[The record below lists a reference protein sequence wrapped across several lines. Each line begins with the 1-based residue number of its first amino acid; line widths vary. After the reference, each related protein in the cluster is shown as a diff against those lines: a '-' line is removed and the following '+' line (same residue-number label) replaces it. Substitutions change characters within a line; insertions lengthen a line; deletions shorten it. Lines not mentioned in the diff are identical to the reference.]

1 MQRFKDE
8 RIYSL
13 FINNNFL
20 YNCNYNSFNDMR
32 KIHKKKKVKTN
43 KENNSWHF
51 WKEKEIV

>member
-32 KIHKKKKVKTN
+32 KIHKKKKLKQIR
-43 KENNSWHF
+43 KI
-51 WKEKEIV
+51 IVGIFGKKKK